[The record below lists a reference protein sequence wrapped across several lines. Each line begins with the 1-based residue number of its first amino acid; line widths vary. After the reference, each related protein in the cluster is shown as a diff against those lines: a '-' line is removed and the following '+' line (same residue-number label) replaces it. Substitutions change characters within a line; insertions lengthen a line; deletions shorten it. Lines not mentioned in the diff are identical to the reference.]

1 MSNELQNIKNR
12 FGIIGNFPALNRAL
26 EKSIQV
32 APTDISVLV
41 IGESGVGKEFI
52 PKIIHSES
60 KRKHQPYIVVNC
72 GAIPE
77 GTIDSELFGHEKGAF
92 TGATTTRKGYFE
104 VADGGTIFLDEVGE
118 LPLQTQVRLLRV
130 LESGEFM
137 KVGSSQVQKT
147 NVRIVA
153 ATNVNMMKAIHD
165 GRFRE
170 DLYYRLNT
178 VQIDMPPLR
187 ERKGDIHLLFR
198 KFAIDFAE
206 KYRMPELELEP
217 SAVHYIEGYAF
228 PGNIR
233 QLRNLVEQMTVV
245 ERNRSI
251 TAEKLAEYIPME
263 THLPMVVNTQ
273 NTPKQNDFGS
283 EREIMYKILFDMRN
297 DINDLKSL
305 TSELIK
311 NRGTADLSN
320 HEKSLINRIYTPE
333 SQPQVNSSGS
343 LLYFENNNDTP
354 AVQTPTII
362 SSPEDS
368 YEDFEDIEVEE
379 NRPESLSLQNNEKDL
394 IIKAL
399 EKHRGRRNRAADEL
413 GISQRTLY
421 RKIKQYNLED

>member
-1 MSNELQNIKNR
+1 MADLQSIKAR

-92 TGATTTRKGYFE
+92 TGATATRKGYFE

-153 ATNVNMMKAIHD
+153 ATNVNMMKAIQD
-165 GRFRE
+165 NRFRE
-170 DLYYRLNT
+170 DLFYRLNT
-178 VQIDMPPLR
+178 VQIDMPALR

-206 KYRMPELELEP
+206 KYRMPELQLEA
-217 SAVHYIEGYAF
+217 SAVHYIENYTF
-228 PGNIR
+228 PGNVR

-245 ERNRSI
+245 ETDRSV
-251 TAEKLAEYIPME
+251 TVAKLTEYIPMDS
-263 THLPMVVNTQ
+263 HLPMVVNHPNTQ
-273 NTPKQNDFGS
+273 KQSDFGN

-311 NRGTADLSN
+311 NRGTSDLSN
-320 HEKSLINRIYTPE
+320 QEKNLINRIYTPE
-333 SQPQVNSSGS
+333 PQQNASPSS
-343 LLYFENNNDTP
+343 LLFFENNNNQN
-354 AVQTPTII
+354 VQTPTII
-362 SSPEDS
+362 SNSDDH

-399 EKHRGRRNRAADEL
+399 EKHNGRRNRAADEL

>member
-1 MSNELQNIKNR
+1 MNELQSIKNR
-12 FGIIGNFPALNRAL
+12 FGIIGNYPALNRAL

-32 APTDISVLV
+32 APTDITVLV
-41 IGESGVGKEFI
+41 IGESGTGKEFI
-52 PKIIHSES
+52 PKIIHAES

-92 TGATTTRKGYFE
+92 TGATSTRKGYFE

-137 KVGSSQVQKT
+137 KVGSSQIQKT
-147 NVRIVA
+147 DVRIVA
-153 ATNVNMMKAIHD
+153 ATNVNMMKAIQD

-206 KYRMPELELEP
+206 KYRMPEIFLSQDGVQYLENY
-217 SAVHYIEGYAF
+217 SF
-228 PGNIR
+228 PGNVR

-245 ERNRSI
+245 EQNREINS
-251 TAEKLAEYIPME
+251 TKLAEYIPMNAN
-263 THLPMVVNTQ
+263 LPAVVNK
-273 NTPKQNDFGS
+273 NHGSISNSEFHS

-297 DINDLKSL
+297 DLNDLKSL

-311 NRGTADLSN
+311 NRGNNEFS
-320 HEKSLINRIYTPE
+320 HQEKNLINRVFTPE
-333 SQPQVNSSGS
+333 TAVHNPNS
-343 LLYFENNNDTP
+343 LLYFENNQQNQ
-354 AVQTPTII
+354 VQNPTII
-362 SSPEDS
+362 SNLDD
-368 YEDFEDIEVEE
+368 DFDDVEDIELEE
-379 NRPESLSLQNNEKDL
+379 AKPETLSLQNNEREL
-394 IIKAL
+394 IVKAL
-399 EKHRGRRNRAADEL
+399 EKHRGRRNKAADEL

-421 RKIKQYNLED
+421 RKIKQYNLEE

>member
-1 MSNELQNIKNR
+1 MADLQSIKAR
-12 FGIIGNFPALNRAL
+12 FGIIGNYPALNRAL

-41 IGESGVGKEFI
+41 MGESGVGKEFI
-52 PKIIHSES
+52 PKIIHGES
-60 KRKHQPYIVVNC
+60 RRKHQPYIVVNC

-92 TGATTTRKGYFE
+92 TGATSTRKGYFE

-147 NVRIVA
+147 DVRIVA
-153 ATNVNMMKAIHD
+153 ATNVNMLKAIED

-206 KYRMPELELEP
+206 KYRMPELMLTDDAVNYLEKYP
-217 SAVHYIEGYAF
+217 F
-228 PGNIR
+228 PGNVR

-245 ERNRSI
+245 EQNRSVNAI
-251 TAEKLAEYIPME
+251 KLSEYIPQ
-263 THLPMVVNTQ
+263 HNNLPAIVQKNSGSGSQ
-273 NTPKQNDFGS
+273 DFGS

-297 DINDLKSL
+297 DLNDLKSL

-311 NRGTADLSN
+311 NRGNNDLSH
-320 HEKSLINRIYTPE
+320 HEKNLINRVFTPDTAN
-333 SQPQVNSSGS
+333 VNTNS
-343 LLYFENNNDTP
+343 LLYFENSNNQFPNQNMMTESGDDYGE
-354 AVQTPTII
+354 V
-362 SSPEDS
+362 
-368 YEDFEDIEVEE
+368 EDIEIEE
-379 NRPESLSLQNNEKDL
+379 TKQTSLSLQNNEREL
-394 IIKAL
+394 IVKAL
-399 EKHRGRRNRAADEL
+399 EKYNGRRNKAADEL

>member
-1 MSNELQNIKNR
+1 MADLQSIKAR

-92 TGATTTRKGYFE
+92 TGATATRKGYFE

-153 ATNVNMMKAIHD
+153 ATNVNMMKAIQD
-165 GRFRE
+165 NRFRE
-170 DLYYRLNT
+170 DLFYRLNT
-178 VQIDMPPLR
+178 VQIDMPALR

-206 KYRMPELELEP
+206 KYRMPELQLEA
-217 SAVHYIEGYAF
+217 SAVHYIENYTF
-228 PGNIR
+228 PGNVR

-245 ERNRSI
+245 ETDRSV
-251 TAEKLAEYIPME
+251 TVAKLTEYIPMDS
-263 THLPMVVNTQ
+263 HLPMVVNHPNTQ
-273 NTPKQNDFGS
+273 KQSDFGN

-311 NRGTADLSN
+311 NRGTSDLSN
-320 HEKSLINRIYTPE
+320 QEKNLINRIYTPE
-333 SQPQVNSSGS
+333 PQQNASPNS
-343 LLYFENNNDTP
+343 LLFFENNNNQN
-354 AVQTPTII
+354 VQTPTII
-362 SSPEDS
+362 SNSDDH

-399 EKHRGRRNRAADEL
+399 EKHNGRRNRAADEL

>member
-1 MSNELQNIKNR
+1 
-12 FGIIGNFPALNRAL
+12 L
-26 EKSIQV
+26 EKAIQV
-32 APTDISVLV
+32 APTDITVLV
-41 IGESGVGKEFI
+41 MGESGTGKEFI
-52 PKIIHSES
+52 PKIIHAES

-92 TGATTTRKGYFE
+92 TGATSTRKGYFE

-153 ATNVNMMKAIHD
+153 ATNLNMMKAIQD

-187 ERKGDIHLLFR
+187 ERKADIHLLFR
-198 KFAIDFAE
+198 KFAVDFAE
-206 KYRMPELELEP
+206 KYRMPELRLTNDGVAYLEN
-217 SAVHYIEGYAF
+217 YAF
-228 PGNIR
+228 PGNVR

-245 ERNRSI
+245 EQNREINSV
-251 TAEKLAEYIPME
+251 KLTEYIPMQSN
-263 THLPMVVNTQ
+263 LPAVVQ
-273 NTPKQNDFGS
+273 KIGGGISSSEFHS
-283 EREIMYKILFDMRN
+283 EREIMYKILFDMRS

-311 NRGTADLSN
+311 KRENVGFSNREKDLI
-320 HEKSLINRIYTPE
+320 ERIYTPDN
-333 SQPQVNSSGS
+333 QVSAPNS
-343 LLYFENNNDTP
+343 LLYFENRNQNSAQNSALISDPNNDYDD
-354 AVQTPTII
+354 V
-362 SSPEDS
+362 ED
-368 YEDFEDIEVEE
+368 VEAE
-379 NRPESLSLQNNEKDL
+379 EAESESLSLQNNEKGL

-399 EKHRGRRNRAADEL
+399 EKNKGRRNKAAEEL

-421 RKIKQYNLED
+421 RKIKEYNLEN

>member
-1 MSNELQNIKNR
+1 MNELQSIKNR
-12 FGIIGNFPALNRAL
+12 FGIIGNFPALNRAI

-41 IGESGVGKEFI
+41 IGESGVGKEHI
-52 PKIIHSES
+52 PKIIHAES

-92 TGATTTRKGYFE
+92 TGATSTRKGYFE

-137 KVGSSQVQKT
+137 KVGSSQIQKT

-153 ATNVNMMKAIHD
+153 ATNVNMMRAIED

-206 KYRMPELELEP
+206 KYRMPELQLTDDGVKYLEN
-217 SAVHYIEGYAF
+217 YNF

-233 QLRNLVEQMTVV
+233 QLRNLVEQITVV
-245 ERNRSI
+245 EQNRNINSTR
-251 TAEKLAEYIPME
+251 LAEYIPMNAQ
-263 THLPMVVNTQ
+263 LPAVVRQGNSGSA
-273 NTPKQNDFGS
+273 NSDFNS

-297 DINDLKSL
+297 DLNDLKSL

-311 NRGTADLSN
+311 NRGNQSFSNQEQDLIGRVF
-320 HEKSLINRIYTPE
+320 KPE
-333 SQPQVNSSGS
+333 SQQVSPSS
-343 LLYFENNNDTP
+343 LLYFENQNQP
-354 AVQTPTII
+354 VQKTPTYIT
-362 SSPEDS
+362 ETTDD
-368 YEDFEDIEVEE
+368 YENGVEDIDLEEEPQEV
-379 NRPESLSLQNNEKDL
+379 SLSLVNNERDL
-394 IIKAL
+394 IVKAL
-399 EKHRGRRNRAADEL
+399 EKHKGRRNKAADEL

>member
-1 MSNELQNIKNR
+1 MADLQSIKNR
-12 FGIIGNFPALNRAL
+12 FGIIGNYPALNRAL
-26 EKSIQV
+26 EKAVQV

-77 GTIDSELFGHEKGAF
+77 GTIDSELFGHEKGSF

-137 KVGSSQVQKT
+137 KVGSSHVQKT
-147 NVRIVA
+147 NVRVVA
-153 ATNVNMMKAIHD
+153 ATNVNMMKAIQD

-178 VQIDMPPLR
+178 VQIDVPALR
-187 ERKGDIHLLFR
+187 ERTGDVHLLFR

-206 KYRMPELELEP
+206 KYRMPEIKLTPDAVQYLESYP
-217 SAVHYIEGYAF
+217 F
-228 PGNIR
+228 PGNVR
-233 QLRNLVEQMTVV
+233 QLRNLVEQLTVV
-245 ERNRSI
+245 EQDRDIDAARLSD
-251 TAEKLAEYIPME
+251 YIPKQGQ
-263 THLPMVVNTQ
+263 LPAVVNTHT
-273 NTPKQNDFGS
+273 NSGNDFGS

-297 DINDLKSL
+297 DLNDLKAL

-311 NRGTADLSN
+311 SKGTSEFS
-320 HEKSLINRIYTPE
+320 HQEKNLINRIYTHPQE
-333 SQPQVNSSGS
+333 PQPTTNTNS
-343 LLYFENNNDTP
+343 LLYFENSTP
-354 AVQTPTII
+354 EVQQPTIVSNVEEVI
-362 SSPEDS
+362 DV
-368 YEDFEDIEVEE
+368 EDIEMEE
-379 NRPESLSLQNNEKDL
+379 AKPTSLSLQNNEKDL

-399 EKHRGRRNRAADEL
+399 EKHNGRRNKAADEL